1 MKSSTACKHAT
12 IALLILFLAAPS
24 GVLGQETGAPATYKP
39 EELNQ
44 MLAPIALYPDS
55 LLANVLV
62 AATFPLE
69 VVSADRWV
77 KQNQDLK
84 GDQLNASLDKMKW
97 DLSVK
102 ALVPFPQVLAMMSE
116 KLEWTQT
123 LGNAF
128 LAQQSDVMDTVQ
140 KLRAKAQA
148 EGNLKTTQEQ
158 KVEVKGESI
167 VIEPAS
173 PTVVYVPTYNPA
185 VVYGAW
191 PYPAYPP
198 YPYYPY
204 GGAVA
209 AGVIGFAAGVA
220 VGAAWNNGW
229 GNWNWGGGSM
239 NANINRNTNIN
250 SARVSNVQTG
260 KWNGGARNGSVATRP
275 SAGRGGT
282 GAAGGR
288 NDFRGNT
295 PSQRPSAGA
304 GGQRPSAGAGGQR
317 PSQLPSGGAGRP
329 GQGVSAGAGRPG
341 ASQLPAQRPGAG
353 ASARP
358 TAASVQQG
366 LQGRSGGAFQG
377 MGSGSNARM
386 SSSRGQSSRQG
397 SPGGFGGQRSGR
409 GGGGGGGGR
418 GGGGGGRG
426 GGGGGRR

>member
-1 MKSSTACKHAT
+1 MKRSAVCKHAL
-12 IALLILFLAAPS
+12 IALLILLLAAPS
-24 GVLGQETGAPATYKP
+24 GVLGQETGAAATFSQ
-39 EELNQ
+39 EQLNQ

-55 LLANVLV
+55 LLANILV

-77 KQNQDLK
+77 KQNKDLK
-84 GDQLNASLDKMKW
+84 GDELNAALDEMKW

-102 ALVPFPQVLAMMSE
+102 ALVPFPEVLAMMSE
-116 KLEWTQT
+116 KLDWTQT
-123 LGNAF
+123 FGEAF

-158 KVEVKGESI
+158 KVEVKGEAI

-173 PTVVYVPTYNPA
+173 PTTVYVPAYNPA

-198 YPYYPY
+198 YPYYPA
-204 GGAVA
+204 GAVVA

-229 GNWNWGGGSM
+229 GRWNWAGGSM
-239 NANINRNTNIN
+239 NVNVNRNVNINTN
-250 SARVSNVQTG
+250 RVSQHQTG
-260 KWNGGARNGSVATRP
+260 KWNQAARNGSVANRS

-295 PSQRPSAGA
+295 PSQRPSG
-304 GGQRPSAGAGGQR
+304 
-317 PSQLPSGGAGRP
+317 
-329 GQGVSAGAGRPG
+329 GAGRPG
-341 ASQLPAQRPGAG
+341 ASQRPSAGAGRPGGSQLASQRPGAG

-358 TAASVQQG
+358 TAASVQQS
-366 LQGRSGGAFQG
+366 LQERGAEGRSRVWGAAVVQG
-377 MGSGSNARM
+377 
-386 SSSRGQSSRQG
+386 
-397 SPGGFGGQRSGR
+397 
-409 GGGGGGGGR
+409 
-418 GGGGGGRG
+418 
-426 GGGGGRR
+426 